1 MSTEKKEYTLKEL
14 IAETAENQQ
23 ENDFFELEKPA
34 LLEINLKG
42 QKIMAKAGSMVA
54 YLGNIDFK
62 REGLLSKGLGGLIKK
77 AISGEGTSL
86 MHAAGTGKLYLADE
100 GKKVKIIK
108 LQNESIFVNGN
119 DVLALEDS
127 IQNEIKMLKSIAGMI
142 SGGLFQVKLSGSGY
156 IAITTHGEPIL
167 LRVHANQPVY
177 TDPHATVAW
186 SENLSPNIKTNL
198 TFGSFIGRGS
208 GESLQLE
215 FFGEGWVLVQP
226 YEEVKYAQKSH

>member
-1 MSTEKKEYTLKEL
+1 MAQKEYTLNEL
-14 IAETAENQQ
+14 IQESAENPN

-34 LLEINLKG
+34 MLEVNLKN

-54 YLGNIDFK
+54 YIGNIDFK
-62 REGLLSKGLGGLIKK
+62 REGLLSKGLGGLLKK

-86 MHAAGTGKLYLADE
+86 MHATGTGKLYLADE

-108 LQNESIFVNGN
+108 LQNESVFVNGN
-119 DVLALEDS
+119 DVLALEEG
-127 IQNEIKMLKSIAGMI
+127 IKNEIKMLKSIAGMM
-142 SGGLFQVKLSGSGY
+142 SGGLFQVKLSGTGY

-167 LRVHANQPVY
+167 LRVTGNQPVY
-177 TDPHATVAW
+177 TDPNATVAW
-186 SENLSPNIKTNL
+186 SENLTPNIKTNL

-208 GESLQLE
+208 GESFQLE

-226 YEEVKYAQKSH
+226 YEEVKYAAKS

>member
-1 MSTEKKEYTLKEL
+1 METKKEYTLKEL
-14 IAETAENQQ
+14 IHESAEDPN

-34 LLEINLKG
+34 LLEVNLKN
-42 QKIMAKAGSMVA
+42 QKILAKAGSMVA
-54 YLGNIDFK
+54 YIGNVDFK
-62 REGLLSKGLGGLIKK
+62 REGLLSKGLGGLLKK

-86 MHAAGTGKLYLADE
+86 MHASGTGKLYLADE

-108 LQNESIFVNGN
+108 LQNESVFVNGN
-119 DVLALEDS
+119 DVLALEDT
-127 IQNEIKMLKSIAGMI
+127 IKNEIKMLKSVAGMM

-167 LRVHANQPVY
+167 LRVSANQPVY
-177 TDPHATVAW
+177 TDPNATVAW

-208 GESLQLE
+208 GESFQLE

-226 YEEVKYAQKSH
+226 YEEVKYAQK

>member
-1 MSTEKKEYTLKEL
+1 MAQKEYTLNEL
-14 IAETAENQQ
+14 IQESAENPN

-34 LLEINLKG
+34 MLEVNLKN
-42 QKIMAKAGSMVA
+42 QKILAKAGSMVA
-54 YLGNIDFK
+54 YIGNIDFK
-62 REGLLSKGLGGLIKK
+62 REGLLSKGLGGLLKK

-86 MHAAGTGKLYLADE
+86 MHATGTGKLYLADE

-108 LQNESIFVNGN
+108 LQNESVFVNGN
-119 DVLALEDS
+119 DVLALEDN
-127 IQNEIKMLKSIAGMI
+127 IKNEIKMLKSIAGMM

-167 LRVHANQPVY
+167 LRVTGNQAVY
-177 TDPHATVAW
+177 TDPNATVAW
-186 SENLSPNIKTNL
+186 SENLTPNIKTNL

-208 GESLQLE
+208 GESFQLE

-226 YEEVKYAQKSH
+226 YEEVKYAAKS

>member
-1 MSTEKKEYTLKEL
+1 MAQREYTLNEL
-14 IAETAENQQ
+14 IQESAENPN

-34 LLEINLKG
+34 MLEVNLKN
-42 QKIMAKAGSMVA
+42 QKILAKAGSMVA
-54 YLGNIDFK
+54 YIGNIDFK
-62 REGLLSKGLGGLIKK
+62 REGLLSKGLGGLLKK

-86 MHAAGTGKLYLADE
+86 MHATGTGKLYLADE

-108 LQNESIFVNGN
+108 LQNEAVFVNGN
-119 DVLALEDS
+119 DVLALEEN
-127 IQNEIKMLKSIAGMI
+127 IKNEIKMLKSIAGMM

-167 LRVHANQPVY
+167 LRVTGNQPVY
-177 TDPHATVAW
+177 TDPNATVAW
-186 SENLSPNIKTNL
+186 SENLTPNIKTNL

-208 GESLQLE
+208 GESFQLE

-226 YEEVKYAQKSH
+226 YEEVKYAAKS

>member
-1 MSTEKKEYTLKEL
+1 METKREYTLSEL
-14 IAETAENQQ
+14 IQESAENAS

-34 LLEINLKG
+34 LLEVNLNN
-42 QKIMAKAGSMVA
+42 QTILAKAGSMVS
-54 YLGNIDFK
+54 YIGNINFK
-62 REGLLSKGLGGLIKK
+62 REGLLSKGLGGLLKK

-86 MHAAGTGKLYLADE
+86 MHASGSGKLYLADE

-108 LQNESIFVNGN
+108 LQNEAVFVNGN
-119 DVLALEDS
+119 DVLALDAN
-127 IQNEIKMLKSIAGMI
+127 IKNEIKLLKSIAEMV

-167 LRVHANQPVY
+167 LRVSASQPVY
-177 TDPHATVAW
+177 TDPNATVAW

-208 GESLQLE
+208 GESFQME

-226 YEEVKYAQKSH
+226 YEEVKYAQMS

>member
-1 MSTEKKEYTLKEL
+1 MAQRAYTLNEL
-14 IAETAENQQ
+14 IQESAENPN

-34 LLEINLKG
+34 MLEVNLKN
-42 QKIMAKAGSMVA
+42 QKILAKAGSMVA
-54 YLGNIDFK
+54 YIGSIDFK
-62 REGLLSKGLGGLIKK
+62 REGLLSKGLGSLLKK

-86 MHAAGTGKLYLADE
+86 MHATGTGKLYLADE

-108 LQNESIFVNGN
+108 LQNEAVFVNGN
-119 DVLALEDS
+119 DVLALEEN
-127 IQNEIKMLKSIAGMI
+127 IKNEIKMLKSIAGMM

-167 LRVHANQPVY
+167 LRVTGNQPVY
-177 TDPHATVAW
+177 TDPNATVAW
-186 SENLSPNIKTNL
+186 SENLTPNIKTNL

-208 GESLQLE
+208 GESFQLE

-226 YEEVKYAQKSH
+226 YEEVKYAAKS

>member
-1 MSTEKKEYTLKEL
+1 MEKKEYTLNEL
-14 IAETAENQQ
+14 IRESAEDPN

-34 LLEINLKG
+34 MLEVNLKN

-54 YLGNIDFK
+54 YVGHVDFK
-62 REGLLSKGLGGLIKK
+62 REGLLSKGLGGLLKK

-86 MHAAGTGKLYLADE
+86 MHASGTGKLYLADE

-119 DVLALEDS
+119 DVLALESTIKND
-127 IQNEIKMLKSIAGMI
+127 IKMLKSVAGMM

-167 LRVHANQPVY
+167 LRVSANQPVY
-177 TDPHATVAW
+177 TDPNATVAW

-208 GESLQLE
+208 GESFQLE

-226 YEEVKYAQKSH
+226 YEEVKYAAKS

>member
-1 MSTEKKEYTLKEL
+1 METKKEYTLQEL
-14 IAETAENQQ
+14 IHESAEDPN

-34 LLEINLKG
+34 LLEVNLRN

-54 YLGNIDFK
+54 YIGNVDFK
-62 REGLLSKGLGGLIKK
+62 REGLLSKGLGGLLKK

-108 LQNESIFVNGN
+108 LQNESVFVNGN
-119 DVLALEDS
+119 DVLALEDT
-127 IQNEIKMLKSIAGMI
+127 IKNEIKMLKSVAGMM

-167 LRVHANQPVY
+167 LRVSANQPVY
-177 TDPHATVAW
+177 TDPNATVAW

-208 GESLQLE
+208 GESFQLE

-226 YEEVKYAQKSH
+226 YEEVKYAQK

>member
-1 MSTEKKEYTLKEL
+1 MAQREYTLNEL
-14 IAETAENQQ
+14 IQESAENPN

-34 LLEINLKG
+34 MLEVNLKN
-42 QKIMAKAGSMVA
+42 QKILAKAGSMVA
-54 YLGNIDFK
+54 YIGNIDFK
-62 REGLLSKGLGGLIKK
+62 REGLLSKGLGGLLKK

-86 MHAAGTGKLYLADE
+86 MHATGTGKLYLADE

-108 LQNESIFVNGN
+108 LQNEAVFVNGN
-119 DVLALEDS
+119 DVLALEEN
-127 IQNEIKMLKSIAGMI
+127 IKNEIKMLKSIAGMM

-167 LRVHANQPVY
+167 LRVTGNQAVY
-177 TDPHATVAW
+177 TDPNATVAW
-186 SENLSPNIKTNL
+186 SENLTPNIKTNL

-208 GESLQLE
+208 GESFQLE

-226 YEEVKYAQKSH
+226 YEEVKYAAKS

>member
-1 MSTEKKEYTLKEL
+1 MESKKEYTLKEL
-14 IAETAENQQ
+14 IQESAEDPN

-34 LLEINLKG
+34 MLEVNLRN

-54 YLGNIDFK
+54 YIGNIDFK
-62 REGLLSKGLGGLIKK
+62 REGLLSKGLGGLLKK

-108 LQNESIFVNGN
+108 LQNESVFVNGN
-119 DVLALEDS
+119 DVLAIDDS
-127 IQNEIKMLKSIAGMI
+127 IKNEIKMLKSIAGML

-167 LRVHANQPVY
+167 LRVSANQPVY
-177 TDPHATVAW
+177 TDPNATVAW

-208 GESLQLE
+208 GESFQLE

-226 YEEVKYAQKSH
+226 YEEVKYAQKS

>member
-1 MSTEKKEYTLKEL
+1 MESKKEYTLNEL
-14 IAETAENQQ
+14 IQESAENPN

-34 LLEINLKG
+34 MLEVNLRN

-54 YLGNIDFK
+54 YIGNINFK
-62 REGLLSKGLGGLIKK
+62 REGLLSKGLGGLLKK

-86 MHAAGTGKLYLADE
+86 MHASGTGKLYLADE

-127 IQNEIKMLKSIAGMI
+127 IKNEIKLLKSIAGML
-142 SGGLFQVKLSGSGY
+142 SGGLFQVRLSGSGY

-167 LRVHANQPVY
+167 LKVSANQPVY
-177 TDPHATVAW
+177 TDPNATVAW

-208 GESLQLE
+208 GESFQLE

-226 YEEVKYAQKSH
+226 YEEVKYAQKS

>member
-1 MSTEKKEYTLKEL
+1 MAQKEYTLNEL
-14 IAETAENQQ
+14 IQESAENPN

-34 LLEINLKG
+34 MLEVNLKN
-42 QKIMAKAGSMVA
+42 QKILAKAGSMVA
-54 YLGNIDFK
+54 YIGNIDFK
-62 REGLLSKGLGGLIKK
+62 REGLLSKGLGGLLKK

-86 MHAAGTGKLYLADE
+86 MHATGTGKLYLADE

-108 LQNESIFVNGN
+108 LQNEAVFVNGN

-127 IQNEIKMLKSIAGMI
+127 IKNEIKMLKSIAGMM

-167 LRVHANQPVY
+167 LRVTGNQPVY
-177 TDPHATVAW
+177 TDPNATVAW
-186 SENLSPNIKTNL
+186 SENLTPNIKTNL

-208 GESLQLE
+208 GESFQLE

-226 YEEVKYAQKSH
+226 YEEVKYAAKS

>member
-1 MSTEKKEYTLKEL
+1 MESKKEYTLTEL
-14 IAETAENQQ
+14 IQESAENPN

-34 LLEINLKG
+34 MLEVNLRN

-54 YLGNIDFK
+54 YIGNIDFK
-62 REGLLSKGLGGLIKK
+62 REGLLSKGLGGLLKK

-108 LQNESIFVNGN
+108 LQNESVFVNGN
-119 DVLALEDS
+119 DVLAIDDS
-127 IQNEIKMLKSIAGMI
+127 IKNEIKMLKSIAGML

-167 LRVHANQPVY
+167 LRVSANQPVY
-177 TDPHATVAW
+177 TDPNATVAW

-208 GESLQLE
+208 GESFQLE

-226 YEEVKYAQKSH
+226 YEEVKYAQKS

>member
-1 MSTEKKEYTLKEL
+1 MAQKEYTLNEL
-14 IAETAENQQ
+14 IQESAENPN

-34 LLEINLKG
+34 MLEVNLKN
-42 QKIMAKAGSMVA
+42 QKILAKAGSMVA
-54 YLGNIDFK
+54 YIGNIDFK
-62 REGLLSKGLGGLIKK
+62 REGLLSKGLGGLLKK

-86 MHAAGTGKLYLADE
+86 MHASGTGKLYLADE

-108 LQNESIFVNGN
+108 LQNEAVFVNGN
-119 DVLALEDS
+119 DVLALEDN
-127 IQNEIKMLKSIAGMI
+127 IKNEIKMLKSIAGMM

-167 LRVHANQPVY
+167 LRVTGNQPVY
-177 TDPHATVAW
+177 TDPNATVAW
-186 SENLSPNIKTNL
+186 SENLTPNIKTNL

-208 GESLQLE
+208 GESFQLE

-226 YEEVKYAQKSH
+226 YEEVKYAAKS

>member
-1 MSTEKKEYTLKEL
+1 
-14 IAETAENQQ
+14 
-23 ENDFFELEKPA
+23 
-34 LLEINLKG
+34 
-42 QKIMAKAGSMVA
+42 MAKAGSMVA
-54 YLGNIDFK
+54 YIGNVDFK
-62 REGLLSKGLGGLIKK
+62 REGLLSKGLGGLLKK

-86 MHAAGTGKLYLADE
+86 MHASGTGKLYLADE

-108 LQNESIFVNGN
+108 LQNESVFVNGN
-119 DVLALEDS
+119 DVLALEDT
-127 IQNEIKMLKSIAGMI
+127 IKNDIKMLKSVAGMM

-167 LRVHANQPVY
+167 LRVSANQPVY
-177 TDPHATVAW
+177 TDPNATVAW

-208 GESLQLE
+208 GESFQLE

-226 YEEVKYAQKSH
+226 YEEVKYAQKS

>member
-1 MSTEKKEYTLKEL
+1 MNKREYTLNEFIL
-14 IAETAENQQ
+14 EAAEDPN

-34 LLEINLKG
+34 LLEVNLKN

-54 YLGNIDFK
+54 YIGNIDFK
-62 REGLLSKGLGGLIKK
+62 REGMMSKGLGGLLKK

-86 MHAAGTGKLYLADE
+86 MYATGTGKLYLADE

-108 LQNESIFVNGN
+108 LKNEAIFVNGN
-119 DVLALEDS
+119 DVLALEES
-127 IQNEIKMLKSIAGMI
+127 IQNEIKMLKSVAGMM

-167 LRVHANQPVY
+167 LKVTPGQPVF
-177 TDPHATVAW
+177 TDPNATVAW
-186 SENLSPNIKTNL
+186 SENLTPKIKTNL

-208 GESLQLE
+208 GESFQLE
-215 FFGEGWVLVQP
+215 FMGEGWVLVQP
-226 YEEVKYAQKSH
+226 YEEVKYAAKA

>member
-1 MSTEKKEYTLKEL
+1 MAQKEYTLNEL
-14 IAETAENQQ
+14 IKESAEDPN

-34 LLEINLKG
+34 MLEVNLKN

-54 YLGNIDFK
+54 YIGNIDFK
-62 REGLLSKGLGGLIKK
+62 REGLLSKGLGGLLKK

-86 MHAAGTGKLYLADE
+86 MQASGSGKLYLADE

-108 LQNESIFVNGN
+108 LQNESVFVNGN
-119 DVLALEDS
+119 DVLALEDT
-127 IQNEIKMLKSIAGMI
+127 IKNEIKMLKSIAGMM

-167 LRVHANQPVY
+167 LRVSSNQPVY
-177 TDPHATVAW
+177 TDPNATVAW

-208 GESLQLE
+208 GESFQLE
-215 FFGEGWVLVQP
+215 FIGEGWVLVQP
-226 YEEVKYAQKSH
+226 YEEVKYAAKS

>member
-1 MSTEKKEYTLKEL
+1 MAQREYTLNEL
-14 IAETAENQQ
+14 IRESAENPN

-34 LLEINLKG
+34 MLEVNLKS
-42 QKIMAKAGSMVA
+42 QKILAKAGSMVA
-54 YLGNIDFK
+54 YIGNIDFK
-62 REGLLSKGLGGLIKK
+62 REGLLSKGLGGLLKK

-86 MHAAGTGKLYLADE
+86 MHATGTGKLYLADE

-108 LQNESIFVNGN
+108 LQNESVFVNGN
-119 DVLALEDS
+119 DVLALEEG
-127 IQNEIKMLKSIAGMI
+127 IKNEIKMLKSIAGMM

-167 LRVHANQPVY
+167 LRVTANQPVY
-177 TDPHATVAW
+177 TDPNATVAW
-186 SENLSPNIKTNL
+186 SENLTPNIKTNL

-208 GESLQLE
+208 GESFQLE

-226 YEEVKYAQKSH
+226 YEEVKYAAKS

>member
-1 MSTEKKEYTLKEL
+1 MSKREYTLKEL
-14 IAETAENQQ
+14 ILETAEDPN

-34 LLEINLKG
+34 MLEINLRN
-42 QKIMAKAGSMVA
+42 QKILAKAGSMVA
-54 YLGNIDFK
+54 YIGNIDFK
-62 REGLLSKGLGGLIKK
+62 REGMLSKGLSGLIKK

-86 MHAAGTGKLYLADE
+86 MFATGSGKLYLADE

-119 DVLALEDS
+119 DVLAMEES
-127 IQNEIKMLKSIAGMI
+127 INNEIKMLKSVAGML

-167 LRVHANQPVY
+167 LRVTAGQPVF
-177 TDPHATVAW
+177 TDPNATVAW
-186 SENLSPNIKTNL
+186 SENLSPVIKTNL

-208 GESLQLE
+208 GESFQLE
-215 FFGEGWVLVQP
+215 FLGEGWVLVQP
-226 YEEVKYAQKSH
+226 YEEVKYVQKS

>member
-1 MSTEKKEYTLKEL
+1 MNKREYTLNEL
-14 IAETAENQQ
+14 ILETAENPN

-34 LLEINLKG
+34 LLEVNLKN

-62 REGLLSKGLGGLIKK
+62 REGMMSKGLGGLLKK

-86 MHAAGTGKLYLADE
+86 MYASGSGKLYLADE

-108 LQNESIFVNGN
+108 LQNEAIFVNGN
-119 DVLALEDS
+119 DVLAMEES
-127 IQNEIKMLKSIAGMI
+127 IQNEIKMLKSVAGMV
-142 SGGLFQVKLSGSGY
+142 SGGLFQVRLSGSGY

-167 LRVHANQPVY
+167 LKVMSGQPVF
-177 TDPHATVAW
+177 TDPNATVAW
-186 SENLSPNIKTNL
+186 SENLSPKIKTNL

-208 GESLQLE
+208 GESFQLE
-215 FFGEGWVLVQP
+215 FGGEGWVLVQP
-226 YEEVKYAQKSH
+226 YEEVKYAAKS

>member
-1 MSTEKKEYTLKEL
+1 METKREYTLTEF
-14 IAETAENQQ
+14 IHESAENPN

-34 LLEINLKG
+34 MLEVNLKN
-42 QKIMAKAGSMVA
+42 QKILAKAGSMVG
-54 YLGNIDFK
+54 YVGQIDFK
-62 REGLLSKGLGGLIKK
+62 REGLLSKGLGGLLKK

-86 MHAAGTGKLYLADE
+86 MHASGTGKLYLADE

-108 LQNESIFVNGN
+108 LQNESVFVNGN
-119 DVLALEDS
+119 DVLALEES
-127 IQNEIKMLKSIAGMI
+127 IKNEIKMLKSIAGMM

-167 LRVHANQPVY
+167 LRVNANQPVY
-177 TDPHATVAW
+177 TDPNATVAW

-208 GESLQLE
+208 GESFQLE

-226 YEEVKYAQKSH
+226 YEEVKYAQKS

>member
-1 MSTEKKEYTLKEL
+1 MAQKEYTLNEL
-14 IAETAENQQ
+14 IQESAENPN

-34 LLEINLKG
+34 MLEVNLKN
-42 QKIMAKAGSMVA
+42 QKILAKAGSMVA
-54 YLGNIDFK
+54 YIGNIDFK
-62 REGLLSKGLGGLIKK
+62 REGLLSKGLGGLLKK

-86 MHAAGTGKLYLADE
+86 MHATGTGKLYLADE

-108 LQNESIFVNGN
+108 LQNEAVFVNGN
-119 DVLALEDS
+119 DVLALEDN
-127 IQNEIKMLKSIAGMI
+127 IKNEIKMLKSIAGMM

-167 LRVHANQPVY
+167 LRVTGNQPVY
-177 TDPHATVAW
+177 TDPNATVAW
-186 SENLSPNIKTNL
+186 SENLTPNIKTNL

-208 GESLQLE
+208 GESFQLE

-226 YEEVKYAQKSH
+226 YEEVKYADKS

>member
-1 MSTEKKEYTLKEL
+1 MEKKEYTLNEL
-14 IAETAENQQ
+14 IRESAEDPN

-34 LLEINLKG
+34 MLEVNLKN
-42 QKIMAKAGSMVA
+42 QKILAKAGSMVA
-54 YLGNIDFK
+54 YIGNVDFK
-62 REGLLSKGLGGLIKK
+62 REGLLSKGLGGLLKK

-119 DVLALEDS
+119 DVLALEES
-127 IQNEIKMLKSIAGMI
+127 IKNEIKMLKSVAGMM

-167 LRVHANQPVY
+167 LRVSANQPVY
-177 TDPHATVAW
+177 TDPNTTVAW

-208 GESLQLE
+208 GESFQLE

-226 YEEVKYAQKSH
+226 YEEVKYAQKS

>member
-1 MSTEKKEYTLKEL
+1 METKKEYTLKEL
-14 IAETAENQQ
+14 ITESAEDPN

-34 LLEINLKG
+34 LLEVNLRN

-54 YLGNIDFK
+54 HIGNVDFK
-62 REGLLSKGLGGLIKK
+62 REGLLSKGLGGLLKK

-108 LQNESIFVNGN
+108 LQNESVFVNGN
-119 DVLALEDS
+119 DVLAIEDS
-127 IQNEIKMLKSIAGMI
+127 IKNEIKMLKSVAGMM

-167 LRVHANQPVY
+167 LRVSANQPVY
-177 TDPHATVAW
+177 TDPNATVAW

-208 GESLQLE
+208 GESFQLE

-226 YEEVKYAQKSH
+226 YEEVKYAQK

>member
-1 MSTEKKEYTLKEL
+1 MEAKREYTLTEF
-14 IAETAENQQ
+14 IHESAENPN

-34 LLEINLKG
+34 MLEVNLKN
-42 QKIMAKAGSMVA
+42 QKILAKAGSMVG
-54 YLGNIDFK
+54 YVGHIDFK
-62 REGLLSKGLGGLIKK
+62 REGLLSKGLGGLLKK

-86 MHAAGTGKLYLADE
+86 MHASGTGKLYLADE

-108 LQNESIFVNGN
+108 LQNESVFVNGN
-119 DVLALEDS
+119 DVLALEES
-127 IQNEIKMLKSIAGMI
+127 IKNEIKMLKSIAGMM

-167 LRVHANQPVY
+167 LRVSANQPVY
-177 TDPHATVAW
+177 TDPNATVAW

-208 GESLQLE
+208 GESFQLE

-226 YEEVKYAQKSH
+226 YEEVKYAQKS

>member
-1 MSTEKKEYTLKEL
+1 MESKKEYTLNEL
-14 IAETAENQQ
+14 IQESAENPN

-34 LLEINLKG
+34 MLEVNLRS

-54 YLGNIDFK
+54 YIGNIDFK
-62 REGLLSKGLGGLIKK
+62 REGLLSKGLGGLLKK

-86 MHAAGTGKLYLADE
+86 MHASGTGKLYLADE

-127 IQNEIKMLKSIAGMI
+127 IKNEIKLLKSIAGML
-142 SGGLFQVKLSGSGY
+142 SGGLFQVRLSGSGY

-167 LRVHANQPVY
+167 LKVSANQPVY
-177 TDPHATVAW
+177 TDPNATVAW

-208 GESLQLE
+208 GESFQLE

-226 YEEVKYAQKSH
+226 YEEVKYAQKS

>member
-1 MSTEKKEYTLKEL
+1 MEKREYTLTEL
-14 IAETAENQQ
+14 IQESAENAN

-34 LLEINLKG
+34 MLEVNLKN

-54 YLGNIDFK
+54 YIGNIDFK
-62 REGLLSKGLGGLIKK
+62 KEGLLSKGLGGLLKK

-119 DVLALEDS
+119 DVLALEDN
-127 IQNEIKMLKSIAGMI
+127 IKNEIKMLKSIAGMM

-167 LRVHANQPVY
+167 LKVSANQPVY
-177 TDPHATVAW
+177 TDPNATVAW

-208 GESLQLE
+208 GESFQLE

-226 YEEVKYAQKSH
+226 YEEVKYVQKS

>member
-1 MSTEKKEYTLKEL
+1 METKKEYTLKEL
-14 IAETAENQQ
+14 IQESAEDPN

-34 LLEINLKG
+34 LLEVNLKN

-54 YLGNIDFK
+54 YIGNVDFK
-62 REGLLSKGLGGLIKK
+62 REGLLSKGLGGLLKK

-86 MHAAGTGKLYLADE
+86 MHASGTGKLYLADE

-108 LQNESIFVNGN
+108 LQNESVFVNGN
-119 DVLALEDS
+119 DVLALEDT
-127 IQNEIKMLKSIAGMI
+127 IKNDIKMLKSVAGMM

-167 LRVHANQPVY
+167 LRVSANQPVY
-177 TDPHATVAW
+177 TDPNATVAW

-208 GESLQLE
+208 GESFQLE

-226 YEEVKYAQKSH
+226 YEEVKYAQKS

>member
-1 MSTEKKEYTLKEL
+1 MEKREYTLNEL
-14 IAETAENQQ
+14 IRESAEDPN

-34 LLEINLKG
+34 MLEVNLKN
-42 QKIMAKAGSMVA
+42 QKILAKAGSMVS
-54 YLGNIDFK
+54 YIGNVDFK
-62 REGLLSKGLGGLIKK
+62 REGLLSKGLGGLLKK

-86 MHAAGTGKLYLADE
+86 MHASGTGKLYLADE
-100 GKKVKIIK
+100 GKKVKIVK

-119 DVLALEDS
+119 DVLALEDT
-127 IQNEIKMLKSIAGMI
+127 IKNEIKMLKSVAGMI

-167 LRVHANQPVY
+167 LRVSANQPVY
-177 TDPHATVAW
+177 TDPNATVAW

-208 GESLQLE
+208 GESFQLE

-226 YEEVKYAQKSH
+226 YEEVKYAQKS